1 MIAFVI
7 FTVRNSLSEK
17 KEEESK
23 ILIYVISL
31 LVDIIPDSD
40 DEGEEE
46 DEYNYNKS
54 QILLKIVMN
63 YIQLVSVIA
72 SFEFKWVSILFYFIF

>member
-1 MIAFVI
+1 M
-7 FTVRNSLSEK
+7 
-17 KEEESK
+17 
-23 ILIYVISL
+23 
-31 LVDIIPDSD
+31 LVENIPDSD
-40 DEGEEE
+40 DEGEE

-72 SFEFKWVSILFYFIF
+72 SFEFKWVKFIIILFLKAKCIGVSFFRLISSS